1 MMKTLCDVTDYD
13 DSDLPLLGVKAD
25 IDGSFEN
32 DFLRGHAVNK
42 YNKLVPYKESG
53 VTKDDIEKE
62 CARRGLG
69 VGSTKTESI
78 KILERSDKRDVS
90 MFPEHLDL
98 EDLAEDMPALIDTEE
113 HKFSEMPFKEVV
125 AILRQM
131 RDADVDFLDSR
142 TTAALVYVLWEVWK
156 FCWPQGWNSIVATMA
171 LNGDLFIQLSP
182 YSAATIAACTRE
194 FRSVFS

>member
-1 MMKTLCDVTDYD
+1 MSNWSDTCAKMVKTLCDVTDYD

-98 EDLAEDMPALIDTEE
+98 GA
-113 HKFSEMPFKEVV
+113 
-125 AILRQM
+125 
-131 RDADVDFLDSR
+131 
-142 TTAALVYVLWEVWK
+142 VWK
-156 FCWPQGWNSIVATMA
+156 RR
-171 LNGDLFIQLSP
+171 GDRNR
-182 YSAATIAACTRE
+182 ARRRRDE
-194 FRSVFS
+194 

>member
-1 MMKTLCDVTDYD
+1 MSNWSDTCAKMVKTLCDVTDYD

-62 CARRGLG
+62 CKRRGLG

-98 EDLAEDMPALIDTEE
+98 EDLAADMPALIDTEE
-113 HKFSEMPFKEVV
+113 HKFSDKRVGGCASSGEP
-125 AILRQM
+125 RG
-131 RDADVDFLDSR
+131 DPADR
-142 TTAALVYVLWEVWK
+142 
-156 FCWPQGWNSIVATMA
+156 
-171 LNGDLFIQLSP
+171 
-182 YSAATIAACTRE
+182 
-194 FRSVFS
+194 

>member
-1 MMKTLCDVTDYD
+1 MSNWSDTCAKMVTTLCDVTDYD

-42 YNKLVPYKESG
+42 YNKLVTYKESG

-62 CARRGLG
+62 CTRRGLG

-90 MFPEHLDL
+90 M
-98 EDLAEDMPALIDTEE
+98 
-113 HKFSEMPFKEVV
+113 
-125 AILRQM
+125 Q
-131 RDADVDFLDSR
+131 SR
-142 TTAALVYVLWEVWK
+142 SLL
-156 FCWPQGWNSIVATMA
+156 Q
-171 LNGDLFIQLSP
+171 
-182 YSAATIAACTRE
+182 
-194 FRSVFS
+194 

>member
-62 CARRGLG
+62 CKRRGL
-69 VGSTKTESI
+69 T
-78 KILERSDKRDVS
+78 
-90 MFPEHLDL
+90 HLCRL
-98 EDLAEDMPALIDTEE
+98 HLQQA
-113 HKFSEMPFKEVV
+113 K
-125 AILRQM
+125 M
-131 RDADVDFLDSR
+131 RLFFDSR
-142 TTAALVYVLWEVWK
+142 
-156 FCWPQGWNSIVATMA
+156 CW
-171 LNGDLFIQLSP
+171 
-182 YSAATIAACTRE
+182 
-194 FRSVFS
+194 

>member
-1 MMKTLCDVTDYD
+1 MSNWSDTCAKMMKTLCDVTDYD

-131 RDADVDFLDSR
+131 RDAEELVVLDLRLPSGAAKETGLWLARALLSLASSAGWVDPDKDKEP
-142 TTAALVYVLWEVWK
+142 AK
-156 FCWPQGWNSIVATMA
+156 KNQ
-171 LNGDLFIQLSP
+171 
-182 YSAATIAACTRE
+182 
-194 FRSVFS
+194 